1 MVRPIL
7 IICIDRDNDL
17 FEKARVVGPIVGREN
32 NLSAATSL
40 ALADPEDPDSN
51 AIFYAIKVY
60 DQFKKENQNVEVV
73 TLTGDRSLG
82 FVADRNISSQLEK
95 LISDL
100 NPSSGI
106 LISDGPSDEE
116 ILPIIKSRLKVDSTR
131 IVFIK
136 QAKELE
142 KTYFVL
148 LEKLK
153 DPYYAKYFIGL
164 PSLLLL
170 VFSISS
176 YLGWGWQ
183 PVGILI
189 GLFMLLRFLGIDDM
203 LVSLTKDF
211 RVSFERTTWIG
222 YLGSFAIFA
231 VGFFVGIQS
240 LNRSI
245 SSSLTLEKIAFLVIG
260 NTVWIF
266 FIGFS
271 LILLSKS
278 MDSILEKRKYAL
290 SNYLV
295 YFLAL
300 CLVSVV
306 LFTASLW
313 VVNVSPPYVDFGL
326 FLFVLT
332 LSLVLGYGGM
342 QTITWYKIEVLKE
355 LKLEGREVISQNGS
369 YIGRILGFDA
379 KKNKFFLQ
387 NIFDK
392 KIPLPISSILT
403 IDEKVIIK
411 SSD

>member
-60 DQFKKENQNVEVV
+60 DQFKKENQSAEVV

-82 FVADRNISSQLEK
+82 FAADRNISSQLEK
-95 LISDL
+95 LIADM
-100 NPSSGI
+100 NPSSAI
-106 LISDGPSDEE
+106 LISDGPSDDE

-189 GLFMLLRFLGIDDM
+189 GIAMLLRFLGIDD
-203 LVSLTKDF
+203 LLISLTKDF
-211 RVSFERTTWIG
+211 RVSFERTTWVG
-222 YLGSFAIFA
+222 YIGSFAIFA
-231 VGFFVGIQS
+231 VGLFVGVQS

-245 SSSLTLEKIAFLVIG
+245 ASSLALEKIAFLVIG
-260 NTVWIF
+260 NTIWIF
-266 FIGFS
+266 FIALS

-313 VVNVSPPYVDFGL
+313 VVNLSPPYVDFGL

-342 QTITWYKIEVLKE
+342 QIITWYKIEVLKE

>member
-1 MVRPIL
+1 MLRPIL

-17 FEKARVVGPIVGREN
+17 YEKAKVVGPIIGREN
-32 NLSAATSL
+32 NLAAATSL

-60 DQFKKENQNVEVV
+60 DQFKKENKEAQVV
-73 TLTGDRSLG
+73 TLTGDKSLG
-82 FVADRNISSQLEK
+82 FAADRNISSQLEK
-95 LISDL
+95 ILADIS
-100 NPSSGI
+100 PSSGI

-116 ILPIIKSRLKVDSTR
+116 ILPIIKSRLRIDSTR

-164 PSLLLL
+164 PSVLLL

-183 PVGILI
+183 PVGILVGI
-189 GLFMLLRFLGIDDM
+189 FMLLRFFGIDD
-203 LVSLTKDF
+203 LFVSLTKDF
-211 RVSFERTTWIG
+211 RVSFERTSWIG
-222 YLGSFAIFA
+222 YLGSLAIFS
-231 VGFFVGIQS
+231 VCLFVGAQS
-240 LNRSI
+240 LNRAI
-245 SSSLTLEKIAFLVIG
+245 AANLALEKILFSVIG
-260 NTVWIF
+260 NTIWIF
-266 FIGFS
+266 FIGS
-271 LILLSKS
+271 VLILISKV
-278 MDSILEKRKYAL
+278 MDAILEKRKYAVT
-290 SNYLV
+290 NYLV

-313 VVNVSPPYVDFGL
+313 VVNLSPPYVDFGL
-326 FLFVLT
+326 FITVL
-332 LSLVLGYGGM
+332 LASLTFGYGAT
-342 QTITWYKIEVLKE
+342 QAITWYKVEILKS

-369 YIGRILGFDA
+369 YIGRVLGFDA

-387 NIFDK
+387 NLFDK

-403 IDEKVIIK
+403 IEDKVIIK

>member
-73 TLTGDRSLG
+73 TLTGDKSLG

-95 LISDL
+95 LIADL

-240 LNRSI
+240 LNRSLF
-245 SSSLTLEKIAFLVIG
+245 SALPLEKIAFLVIG

-300 CLVSVV
+300 CLVSTV

-313 VVNVSPPYVDFGL
+313 VVNLSPPYVDFGL
-326 FLFVLT
+326 FLFVLII
-332 LSLVLGYGGM
+332 SLVLGYGGM
-342 QTITWYKIEVLKE
+342 QFITWYKIEVLKE
-355 LKLEGREVISQNGS
+355 LKLEGREVISQSGS

-392 KIPLPISSILT
+392 RIPLPISSILT